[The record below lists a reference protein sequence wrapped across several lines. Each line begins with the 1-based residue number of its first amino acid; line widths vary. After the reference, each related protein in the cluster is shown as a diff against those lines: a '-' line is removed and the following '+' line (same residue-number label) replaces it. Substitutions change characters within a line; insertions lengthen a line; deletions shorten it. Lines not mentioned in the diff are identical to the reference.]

1 MSLSIIT
8 PGNKEET
15 IEYSARNWIELGKKA
30 IEEDGVF
37 NVALSGGST
46 PKAIFQRFKKNDLDW
61 SKVHIFFSD
70 ERVVDMKDPQS
81 NFKMAMDAGF
91 RELVKGI
98 QVNAMYKGGDI
109 QQAALKYEE
118 ALPEKFHLIM
128 LGMGGDGHI
137 ASLFPYTHAL
147 NAEGRY
153 VVANYLPEKEVWR
166 LTFTYE
172 ALQETDAV
180 NLYVL
185 GKDKAEVVK
194 TVLEG
199 PSDPAQFPVQKLFS
213 MKVPVNLILDRDAA
227 SLLNSSK

>member
-15 IEYSARNWIELGKKA
+15 LDFAARNWIELGKKA
-30 IEEDGVF
+30 IEKDGEF

-46 PKAIFQRFKKNDLDW
+46 PKAIFQRFKKTDLDW
-61 SKVHIFFSD
+61 SKVQIYFSD

-81 NFKMAMDAGF
+81 NFKMAWDAGF
-91 RELVKGI
+91 KNLVKGI
-98 QVNAMYKGGDI
+98 QINAMYKGGDI
-109 QQAALKYEE
+109 TQAATKYEE
-118 ALPEKFHLIM
+118 ALPSHFNLIM

-147 NAEGRY
+147 NAEGRF

-172 ALQETDAV
+172 AIQETDTV

-185 GKDKAEVVK
+185 GKDKAEIIK
-194 TVLEG
+194 KVLTG
-199 PSDPAQFPVQKLFS
+199 PVDPVQYPVQKLFNLN
-213 MKVPVNLILDRDAA
+213 VPVNLILDRDAA
-227 SLLNSSK
+227 SLLNS